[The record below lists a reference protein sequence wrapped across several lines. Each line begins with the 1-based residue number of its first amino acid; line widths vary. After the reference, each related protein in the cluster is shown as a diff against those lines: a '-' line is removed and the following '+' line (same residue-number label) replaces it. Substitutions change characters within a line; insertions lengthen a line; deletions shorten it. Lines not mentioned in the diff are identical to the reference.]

1 MCTLTFLPLKNE
13 YIFTSNRDEHDS
25 RSDTLFPVKK
35 DINGMQV
42 FFPQDPKAG
51 GTWLASSNTQRIAIL
66 LNGAFEAHKHR
77 PPYRKSR
84 GIVLLDSFNYPSLIE
99 FSKQYNLN
107 GIEPFTLIHFDRT
120 NSDKI
125 YELKWDGSK
134 STISSFSCDQAHI
147 WSSTQLYSKEIR
159 QVRQDWFSD
168 LLLQDLDATKLAHF
182 HEFGDKMDKEN
193 NIKMDRGFG
202 LRTISISQIVITKEK
217 TKFNYRNL
225 IKNTNEDYWIDHLQ
239 N

>member
-1 MCTLTFLPLKNE
+1 MCTLTYLPLNNE

-25 RSDTLFPVKK
+25 RADTLFPVAK

-51 GTWLASSNTQRIAIL
+51 GTWIASSNTKRIAIL

-84 GIVLLDSFNYPSLIE
+84 GIILLDSFNYSSLHD
-99 FSKQYNLN
+99 FSTQYDLL
-107 GIEPFTLIHFDRT
+107 GIEPFTLVQFDSS
-120 NSDKI
+120 NSNEI
-125 YELKWDGSK
+125 LELKWDGVK
-134 STISSFSCDQAHI
+134 SIVTPFPGDQAHI

-159 QVRQDWFSD
+159 QKRQDWFSD
-168 LLLQDLDATKLAHF
+168 LLNEELDASKLAHF
-182 HEFGDKMDKEN
+182 HEFGDRMEKEN
-193 NIKMDRGFG
+193 NIVMDRGFG
-202 LRTISISQIVITKEK
+202 LRTISISQIVINKEK

-225 IKNTNEDYWIDHLQ
+225 IKNTNEDHWIDHLHI
-239 N
+239 

>member
-1 MCTLTFLPLKNE
+1 MCTLTYLPLNNE

-25 RSDTLFPVKK
+25 RSDTLFPVTK

-51 GTWLASSNTQRIAIL
+51 GSWIASSNTQRIAIL

-84 GIVLLDSFNYPSLIE
+84 GIILLDSFNYSSLND
-99 FSKQYNLN
+99 FSAQYDLL
-107 GIEPFTLIHFDRT
+107 GIEPFTLVHFDSA
-120 NSDKI
+120 NSNEI
-125 YELKWDGSK
+125 LELKWDGVK
-134 STISSFSCDQAHI
+134 SVVTPFAGDQAHI

-159 QVRQDWFSD
+159 QQRQDWFSD
-168 LLLQDLDATKLAHF
+168 LLLQDLDAAKLAHF
-182 HEFGDKMDKEN
+182 HEFGNKMEKEN
-193 NIKMDRGFG
+193 NIVMDRGFG
-202 LRTISISQIVITKEK
+202 LRTISISQIVINKEK

-225 IKNTNEDYWIDHLQ
+225 IKNTNENHWVDHLPI
-239 N
+239 

>member
-1 MCTLTFLPLKNE
+1 MCTLTYLPLKNE

-35 DINGMQV
+35 NINGMQV

-51 GTWLASSNTQRIAIL
+51 GTWIASSNTQRISIL

-84 GIVLLDSFNYPSLIE
+84 GIILLESFNYSSLND
-99 FSKQYNLN
+99 FSTQYDLL
-107 GIEPFTLIHFDRT
+107 GIEPFTLIQFDPA
-120 NSDKI
+120 NSNEI
-125 YELKWDGSK
+125 FELKWDGAK
-134 STISSFSCDQAHI
+134 SVVTPFDGDQPHI
-147 WSSTQLYSKEIR
+147 WSSTQLYSKEVR
-159 QVRQDWFSD
+159 QKRQDWFSD
-168 LLLQDLDATKLAHF
+168 LLLEELDASKLAHF
-182 HEFGDKMDKEN
+182 HEFGNRMEKEN

-202 LRTISISQIVITKEK
+202 LRTISISQIVIHREK

-225 IKNTNEDYWIDHLQ
+225 IANTNEDHWIDHLPI
-239 N
+239 